1 MGKRVFKY
9 SSILKGTPFQFF
21 ECAFSCFENKI
32 LISIVFDVK
41 GLRRE
46 RSGRQQ
52 RGVRKWDAFK
62 INVE

>member
-1 MGKRVFKY
+1 M
-9 SSILKGTPFQFF
+9 PFQFF
-21 ECAFSCFENKI
+21 ECALSCFENKI
-32 LISIVFDVK
+32 LISIVFEVK